1 MDKKKLDGL
10 LYTRAHA
17 CKYVYIYIY
26 KYISISILR
35 LRSIFIYLFRFRIL
49 GDMKVKPLI
58 SAQSILSSPNP
69 SPLEGMQVVHFQRN
83 AGNGDEHLP
92 QAFPLQIHSF

>member
-1 MDKKKLDGL
+1 MDKKNWQAF
-10 LYTRAHA
+10 YIHA
-17 CKYVYIYIY
+17 RMHVTMCTYIY
-26 KYISISILR
+26 KYISKSIFR
-35 LRSIFIYLFRFRIL
+35 LRYLFIYLFRFRIL
-49 GDMKVKPLI
+49 EDMKVEPFI